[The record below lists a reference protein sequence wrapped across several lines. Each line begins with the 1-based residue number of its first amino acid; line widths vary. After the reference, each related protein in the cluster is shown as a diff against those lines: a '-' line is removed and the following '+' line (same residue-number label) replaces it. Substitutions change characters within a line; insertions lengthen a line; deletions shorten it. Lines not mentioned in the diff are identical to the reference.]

1 MKLLKQTR
9 TFKEVIV
16 VVRDLNLETR
26 NLETSSFP
34 KTCISDSLLLVET
47 DIGDRE
53 SKITSFCRTSLRVFH
68 QTTNK
73 IVMTITVVVPTYRRP
88 QDLYRCLEALKNQ
101 TCQATEII
109 VTVRDIDVE
118 TWEFLKT
125 YERGLLPLKTVTVSV
140 TGVIAAMN
148 AAVAVARGEII
159 AFTDDDAAPH
169 PDWLQKINAHFMA
182 DEKVAGVGGKDFMY
196 ENGQL
201 VTGKEEIVG
210 KIQWF
215 GRTIGNHHV
224 GIGEARE
231 VEVLKGVNM
240 SFRRSVFR
248 DLKFDTRMLGTGA
261 QVHFEIAFCTKL
273 ILAGWK
279 LIYDPE
285 ILVDHYRAQRFDE
298 DMRHQ
303 FNEVAWF
310 NEVHNLTLALLEYL
324 PPSRRNFYLAWSV
337 LVGTRK
343 GFGLVQLL
351 RFFPQDGSLA
361 VKKWLLS
368 VQGRWQAWLNWRSG
382 IVSN

>member
-1 MKLLKQTR
+1 MNTKMTS
-9 TFKEVIV
+9 TTVI
-16 VVRDLNLETR
+16 
-26 NLETSSFP
+26 
-34 KTCISDSLLLVET
+34 
-47 DIGDRE
+47 
-53 SKITSFCRTSLRVFH
+53 
-68 QTTNK
+68 
-73 IVMTITVVVPTYRRP
+73 VPTYRRP
-88 QDLYRCLEALKNQ
+88 KDLLRCLEALKKQ
-101 TCQATEII
+101 EYLAQEVI
-109 VTVRDIDVE
+109 VTVRDIDSE
-118 TWEFLKT
+118 TWEFLQT
-125 YERGLLPLKTVTVSV
+125 YERGSLPLKTVIIKV

-148 AAVAVARGEII
+148 AAVDVAQGEII

-169 PDWLQKINAHFMA
+169 ADWLKRINAHFMA
-182 DEKVAGVGGKDFMY
+182 DDRVAGVGGKDFMY

-201 VTGKEEIVG
+201 VTGKEETVG
-210 KIQWF
+210 KIQWI

-224 GIGEARE
+224 GIGEPRE
-231 VEVLKGVNM
+231 VEILKGVNM

-248 DLKFDTRMLGTGA
+248 DLKFDTRMLGMGA

-279 LIYDPE
+279 LIYDPN

-324 PPSRRNFYLAWSV
+324 PPSRRNFYLAWSI

-351 RFFPQDGSLA
+351 RFFPQDGTLA

-368 VQGRWQAWLNWRSG
+368 VRGRWQAWLNWRSG
-382 IVSN
+382 MMSN